1 MNKKQKN
8 KKNILFRYELVIAA
22 MLLFAI
28 LIITELVRT
37 TVVLADEWNKRAEEM
52 VKAEIPIVPQRGN
65 IYADNG
71 TILAADITF
80 YDA

>member
-52 VKAEIPIVPQRGN
+52 V
-65 IYADNG
+65 
-71 TILAADITF
+71 
-80 YDA
+80 